1 MDEGCLSLFRAF
13 RGLPKNKA
21 LIKFLSEDGIR
32 AQLQKTE
39 NFYMKST
46 PIAELKEE
54 LDRQHTP
61 NKKKQ
66 KIRNELVRRG
76 A

>member
-1 MDEGCLSLFRAF
+1 MDLILYSKKQIKEGNSEDGGFNLLRVY

-39 NFYMKST
+39 NFYMQEKSKNMHLVD
-46 PIAELKEE
+46 AEL
-54 LDRQHTP
+54 
-61 NKKKQ
+61 
-66 KIRNELVRRG
+66 
-76 A
+76 

>member
-1 MDEGCLSLFRAF
+1 M
-13 RGLPKNKA
+13 P
-21 LIKFLSEDGIR
+21 IKFKQSQTVRDKKTGKN
-32 AQLQKTE
+32 KTE